1 MRHRLLKLLAFIPL
15 FLLAACS
22 STGANKPVAAGPEH
36 HFKSLISSQSLP
48 DVALEPHLLYE
59 LLLADIAGQR
69 GDLALS
75 ARIYAEVAIETR
87 DPRIAKQATRAA
99 VYGGDYEMA
108 LELVQLW
115 VELAPEDPEGHQ
127 TAAAL
132 FIHAGEVDQ
141 AVLHLEH
148 LLSSA
153 GIDSQHGFMLVAN
166 ILSREKNRLRALEV
180 LEKLLAPRPKDV
192 NALYAYTHLASL
204 VGELDKALLTA
215 ERLVKLDPHMVKAW
229 VLKGNILLK
238 LGQNEKSLESL
249 KQALKLDPKSARV
262 RLSYARLLV
271 DARQLAKAREQF
283 RMVAKQTPEDAD
295 VIYALAVLA
304 FQAGDLGE
312 AEDLYLSLLT
322 NGQQPVG
329 VIYALGQIAEAK
341 QQWKDAIEWYS
352 AIKPES
358 SKYLDAHL
366 QIAGIIQQTE
376 GVEAARSYFR
386 TIHLEDSSQQNEVY
400 LAEGAMLFESRHYE
414 ESKAVYDRALKD
426 FPGDHNLLYARS
438 MVAEKL
444 DLLELV
450 EADLRRVLQD
460 DPDNAQALN
469 ALGYT
474 LADRTERYQEA
485 YELIKR
491 ALEQHPE
498 DIAIID
504 SMGWALYRLGR
515 HEEALEYLR
524 RAAAKLNDGEI
535 AAHLGEVLWV
545 SGKRKEAIRVWNKA
559 FEASPEHLKLKQVIE
574 RFNP

>member
-1 MRHRLLKLLAFIPL
+1 MRHRLVKFLAFIPL
-15 FLLAACS
+15 FLLASCS
-22 STGANKPVAAGPEH
+22 TTAPKMPVAAGAEH
-36 HFKSLISSQSLP
+36 HFKSLISSDSLP

-75 ARIYAEVAIETR
+75 ARIYAEVAVETR

-108 LELVQLW
+108 LELAQLW
-115 VELAPEDPEGHQ
+115 VELSPEDPEGHQ
-127 TAAAL
+127 TSAAL
-132 FIHAGEVDQ
+132 LIHAGEIDP
-141 AVLHLEH
+141 AIEHLEH
-148 LLSSA
+148 LLASSD
-153 GIDSQHGFMLVAN
+153 IDSQHGFMLVAN
-166 ILSREKNRLRALEV
+166 ILSREKNRSRALEV
-180 LEKLLAPRPKDV
+180 LEKLLIPRPKDV
-192 NALYAYTHLASL
+192 NALYAYAHLASL
-204 VGELDKALLTA
+204 VGELDKALQMA
-215 ERLVKLDPHMVKAW
+215 ERLLKLDPRLTKAW
-229 VLKGNILLK
+229 VLKGNIQLK

-249 KQALKLDPKSARV
+249 KQALKLNPEDARV

-271 DARQLAKAREQF
+271 DGRQLAKAREQF
-283 RMVAKQTPEDAD
+283 RQVAKQSPEDAN

-304 FQAGDLGE
+304 FQVGDLEE

-322 NGQQPVG
+322 NGQQAVE

-341 QQWKDAIEWYS
+341 QQWKGAVEWYS
-352 AIKPES
+352 AIKSES
-358 SKYLDAHL
+358 VKYLDASL
-366 QIAGIIQQTE
+366 QIAEIILKTE
-376 GVEAARSYFR
+376 GLEAARKHFSN
-386 TIHLEDSSQQNEVY
+386 IQLEDPSQQIQVY
-400 LAEGAMLFESRHYE
+400 LAEGAMLFEVRNYE
-414 ESKAVYDRALKD
+414 ESKAVYDKALDK
-426 FPGDHNLLYARS
+426 FPANHDLLYARS
-438 MVAEKL
+438 LVAEKL

-498 DIAIID
+498 DTAIID

-515 HEEALEYLR
+515 YDEALEFLR
-524 RAAAKLNDGEI
+524 RAAVRLNDGEI

-545 SGKRKEAIRVWNKA
+545 SGQRKEAIKVWNKA
-559 FEASPEHLKLKQVIE
+559 FEASPEHPKLKQVIE
-574 RFNP
+574 RFDP